1 MATIRKV
8 MDISGIPFVI
18 EDRDGEK
25 FIVGVKVRRQVF
37 KLEGSG
43 LPVDVVDKIVGTAG
57 DDKINGIEEF
67 EEFLDGVPEGSKLTD
82 SVPSEFASDDDVVDA
97 WQETLNNAKAA
108 AVVNQLG

>member
-43 LPVDVVDKIVGTAG
+43 LPVDVVDKIEGTAG
-57 DDKINGIEEF
+57 DDKINGVEEI

-82 SVPSEFASDDDVVDA
+82 SVPSEFASDEEIVDA
-97 WQETLNNAKAA
+97 WQQTLEEAKRAA
-108 AVVNQLG
+108 AKE